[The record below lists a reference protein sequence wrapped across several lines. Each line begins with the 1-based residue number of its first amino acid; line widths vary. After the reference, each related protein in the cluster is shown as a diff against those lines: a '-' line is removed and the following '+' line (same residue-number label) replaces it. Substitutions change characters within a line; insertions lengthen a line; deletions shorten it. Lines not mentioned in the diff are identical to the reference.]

1 MKETQKEPNQVMQKQ
16 LAINNLLT
24 PYLAVFPNCKI
35 DSVGLVLYSRA
46 LLPLSLAAIDAAMTK
61 LLQTSVFFPT
71 VAEIFKEADKMEA
84 FAAAKHTGN
93 AIPTAAEAWEEVQ
106 GLVKEFYVYRK
117 WEFSCQQVEKAAR
130 RFGIYE
136 LCTLE
141 SDAVNTARAQFMRI
155 YDSIVSQG
163 QENRQNQRALNAM
176 NPKSLTMLTAG
187 ITKQLSEC
195 GGM

>member
-1 MKETQKEPNQVMQKQ
+1 MQDRFRGACPVLQ
-16 LAINNLLT
+16 SVVALVIGGNRCGHDQAI
-24 PYLAVFPNCKI
+24 ADKRI
-35 DSVGLVLYSRA
+35 
-46 LLPLSLAAIDAAMTK
+46 
-61 LLQTSVFFPT
+61 FPT

-84 FAAAKHTGN
+84 FAAAKQTGN

-176 NPKSLTMLTAG
+176 NQKNLAMLTAG